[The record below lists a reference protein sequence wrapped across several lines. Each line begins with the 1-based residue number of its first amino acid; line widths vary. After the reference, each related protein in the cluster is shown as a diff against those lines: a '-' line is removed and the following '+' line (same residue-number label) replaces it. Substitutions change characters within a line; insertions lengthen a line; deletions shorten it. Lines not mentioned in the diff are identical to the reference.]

1 MGRFG
6 TTQLGKTEAS
16 AQHRRRE
23 QIELSSKTYLASLV
37 FLWDEIQ
44 MGRA

>member
-16 AQHRRRE
+16 AQH
-23 QIELSSKTYLASLV
+23 QLKGPIELSSKTYLASLV

-44 MGRA
+44 KGRA